1 MHKSTLIGSA
11 VARRISV
18 VSFRPRPQAVPG
30 VEPAPRLGLS
40 LICAVELCERLAG
53 VMVLSL
59 LVLYLNERLG
69 FGTGSAAK
77 VAGYVNVLSY
87 LAGVLGGV
95 LADRGLGSRRAVL
108 GGALFLTLGYA
119 ALGFVHDTRVGLWT
133 ALAFVVAGHGLF
145 KPNMAAILGAS
156 YPPTDSRR
164 ANAFAL
170 FYYAVNVGSMLG
182 PCAGGLVR
190 TSFGW
195 SMTFHVAALCAAAA
209 CALLAIG
216 SRVLLSRQATADF
229 APHAA
234 SLPAAVSTCN
244 RPSPSNAA
252 ALGLVLV
259 ILAVFG
265 AALSQ
270 SCGTL
275 LLWARDD
282 ARRTLLG
289 HTVLPDA
296 FAALPAAFVLLFG
309 PLLKRFTGA
318 LAKRGYTP
326 SESGKFTA
334 GMLLCA
340 LAYGLMWAESLQHHN
355 PSSASPLWLVAC
367 KSALAVGEL
376 LGVPVGLALVETL
389 ALPRNKGLTLGL
401 SYVAHALGF
410 WLGGEVS
417 ALWPLWS
424 HARFFGAL
432 ALGCVL
438 AAALIQSQ
446 ARRFAHAL
454 AVRP

>member
-1 MHKSTLIGSA
+1 MHISTLIGSA
-11 VARRISV
+11 VARRIPV
-18 VSFRPRPQAVPG
+18 VSFRPRPPAEPV

-40 LICAVELCERLAG
+40 LICAVELFERLAG

-69 FGTGSAAK
+69 LGTGSAAR
-77 VAGYVNVLSY
+77 VASYVNVLSY

-95 LADRGLGSRRAVL
+95 LADRGIGSQRAVL
-108 GGALFLTLGYA
+108 GGAVFLTLGYA
-119 ALGFVHDTRVGLWT
+119 ALGLVHDTRAGLWA
-133 ALAFVVAGHGLF
+133 ALALVVAGHGLF
-145 KPNMAAILGAS
+145 KPNMAALLGAL
-156 YPPTDSRR
+156 YLPTDPRR
-164 ANAFAL
+164 ANAFSL
-170 FYYAVNVGSMLG
+170 FYYAVNIGSMLG

-195 SMTFHVAALCAAAA
+195 GKTFHVAALFAAAA
-209 CALLAIG
+209 CILLAIG
-216 SRVLLSRQATADF
+216 RRVLLSRQVAADF
-229 APHAA
+229 APHAVP
-234 SLPAAVSTCN
+234 LTAAAATSN
-244 RPSPSNAA
+244 RPSPSNMA
-252 ALGLVLV
+252 ALGLVLA

-282 ARRTLLG
+282 ARRTLFG
-289 HTVLPDA
+289 YSVPPDA
-296 FAALPAAFVLLFG
+296 FAALPAVFVLLFG

-318 LAKRGYTP
+318 LAARGHTP
-326 SESGKFTA
+326 RESGKFTA

-340 LAYGLMWAESLQHHN
+340 LAYGLMLAESLQHHN
-355 PSSASPLWLVAC
+355 PSMASPLWLVAC
-367 KSALAVGEL
+367 KVSLAIGEL

-389 ALPRNKGLTLGL
+389 ALPRNKGLTMGL
-401 SYVAHALGF
+401 SYLAHALGF
-410 WLGGEVS
+410 WLGGEIS

-438 AAALIQSQ
+438 AAVLIQSQ
-446 ARRFAHAL
+446 ARRFAQAL
-454 AVRP
+454 AVRS